1 MHDEN
6 RYRKI
11 HCSFPVGNKSLTI
24 ELPLDIEFKLNV
36 LASKKG
42 ISSEKLSEIIVKD
55 YINTNCKN
63 KTLEKYFE

>member
-1 MHDEN
+1 MHNEN
-6 RYRKI
+6 GSLKI
-11 HCSFPVGNKSLTI
+11 HCRFPLGNKTLTI
-24 ELPLDIEFKLNV
+24 ELPLDFEFKLNV